1 MRVILIKIYIQV
13 IKIFRL
19 YSLNEK
25 IYKLSLHP
33 LGYNNE
39 GSFNYSG
46 EEIMIKLLNLKGC
59 NNLFIDIGG
68 HKGEYSKMILKNT
81 NCNVVLY
88 EPQKKHIKKFN
99 NFKEKWKKR
108 FNYNNIAISDFK
120 GSTKIFYKFKGS
132 GEAFI
137 SNENLDQNYS
147 YDKVEVDFIDNL
159 HTTSDII
166 DGIKI
171 DVEGK
176 ELSVILGAKKII
188 KEKKVK
194 FIQIEY
200 NSCLKQNE
208 ITLSDFT
215 DVLTEF
221 NPYRVLPYGM
231 GLHKIKHES
240 EYDSNYIHQ
249 NIIFI
254 NQTIIPTLEKKIKFY
269 S

>member
-1 MRVILIKIYIQV
+1 MKILITKTFILF
-13 IKIFRL
+13 IKTFRL
-19 YSLNEK
+19 YNLNEK
-25 IYKLSLHP
+25 LYKLSLHP

-39 GSFNYSG
+39 GDFNFSG
-46 EEIMIKLLNLKGC
+46 EILMTKLLNIMDCG
-59 NNLFIDIGG
+59 NLFLDIGG
-68 HKGEYSKMILKNT
+68 YKGEYSKMILKNT
-81 NCNVVLY
+81 NCNVLLY
-88 EPQKKHIKKFN
+88 EPQKKHISYFN
-99 NFKEKWKKR
+99 NLKEKWKKR

-120 GSTKIFYKFKGS
+120 GSTKIFYKYKGS

-137 SNENLDQNYS
+137 SNEKLGQNYS
-147 YDKVEVDFIDNL
+147 YDKVKVDFIDNL

-200 NSCLKQNE
+200 NTCQKG

-254 NQTIIPTLEKKIKFY
+254 NQTIVPTLEKSIKFY